1 MKIFAEIYVKYQ
13 AIFISFLFRIY
24 EYPVLLNVIS
34 FATSLLSVS
43 RFLLCNLW
51 DLNRKKVLR
60 NFSRI
65 LSVGGVISQFK
76 KSSTFESFLPGN
88 EHLIMMITKYIPRDT
103 LTFTVRI

>member
-13 AIFISFLFRIY
+13 ARFISFFFRICK
-24 EYPVLLNVIS
+24 YPVLLNAIS
-34 FATSLLSVS
+34 SATSLLSVS
-43 RFLLCNLW
+43 KFLLWNLW

-76 KSSTFESFLPGN
+76 KTSTFESFLPGN
-88 EHLIMMITKYIPRDT
+88 EHLIMMITKCIPRDT
-103 LTFTVRI
+103 QTFTVRI